1 MFPLL
6 QYMTVQSSR
15 KHKKKPGQVKKEV
28 FPLSVQ
34 KRRKKTSLM
43 YSFKN
48 CSLILIGI
56 VSAIFGIRGFL
67 VPNSLIDGGVTG
79 LSLLIKELSGFHLSL
94 LIIAFNVPFLWLG
107 FHQINRNFTL
117 RGIVAIAIFSLALE
131 FLHFEPVTDD
141 VLLSAVFGGFFLG
154 LGIGFVIRGNSV
166 IDGTEILA
174 IYLDRRTPFSVG
186 DIILGYNILLFS
198 VAATL
203 LSVETA
209 LYSIITYFAASRTVN
224 FIIEGIE
231 EYVDVTIISDQSE
244 EVKSMIIKKLKK
256 GVTIYNGRGGYGV
269 RSEHNPKLDILY
281 TVITRLEISKLHLE
295 VEKIDPDA
303 FMITRSVKDIRGGVI
318 RKHAHKRIET
328 KGDK

>member
-1 MFPLL
+1 MNPLW
-6 QYMTVQSSR
+6 QYMTVSSSR
-15 KHKKKPGQVKKEV
+15 RRKKKPGQVRQDV
-28 FPLSVQ
+28 FPVSVQ
-34 KRRKKTSLM
+34 KKRKKTSLM

-48 CSLILIGI
+48 CSLIIMGI

-79 LSLLIKELSGFHLSL
+79 LSLLVKELSGFHLSW
-94 LIIAFNVPFLWLG
+94 LIIAFNIPFLWLG

-117 RGIVAIAIFSLALE
+117 RGIVAISVFSLALE

-174 IYLDRRTPFSVG
+174 IFLDRRTPFSVG
-186 DIILGYNILLFS
+186 DIILAFNIVLFS
-198 VAATL
+198 VAALL

-209 LYSIITYFAASRTVN
+209 LYSILTYFAASRTVN

-231 EYVDVTIISDQSE
+231 EYVDITIISAQSE
-244 EVKSMIIKKLKK
+244 EIKEMIINKLKK

-269 RSEHNPKLDILY
+269 RSEHNPKLDILN
-281 TVITRLEISKLHLE
+281 TVLTRLEISRLHME
-295 VEKIDPDA
+295 VEKIDPEA
-303 FMITRSVKDIRGGVI
+303 FMVTRAVKDIRGGII

-328 KGDK
+328 KGK